1 MSKHLVAAALAAVLV
16 GGMSMGALAADHQ
29 VQMLNKGPD
38 GQMMAFDP
46 AFLQVAPGDTVTFV
60 PTDKGHSSDSIDG
73 MIPDGATPWQ
83 GKISQGITVTLTVP
97 GVYGYKCLPHF
108 GLGMVG
114 LIEVGTNP
122 SNLEAAKAVKLPP
135 LAEKRMQAL
144 FAQVK

>member
-1 MSKHLVAAALAAVLV
+1 MSKHLAAAALAALLV
-16 GGMSMGALAADHQ
+16 GGMSMAALAADHQ
-29 VQMLNKGPD
+29 VQMLNKGSD
-38 GQMMAFDP
+38 GQMMQFEP

-114 LIEVGTNP
+114 LIEVGTSP

-135 LAEKRMQAL
+135 LAEKRMQTL
-144 FAQVK
+144 FAEVK

>member
-1 MSKHLVAAALAAVLV
+1 MSKHLVAAALATLLV

-29 VQMLNKGPD
+29 VKMLNKGPN
-38 GQMMAFDP
+38 GQIMQFDP

-60 PTDKGHSSDSIDG
+60 PVDKGHSSDSIDG
-73 MIPDGATPWQ
+73 LIPDGATPWQ
-83 GKISQGITVTLTVP
+83 GQISQGITVKLTVP

-122 SNLEAAKAVKLPP
+122 SNLAAAKAVTLPP
-135 LAEKRMQAL
+135 MAEKRMQEL

>member
-1 MSKHLVAAALAAVLV
+1 MSKHLAAAALAALLV
-16 GGMSMGALAADHQ
+16 GGMSMAALAADHQ
-29 VQMLNKGPD
+29 VQMLNKGSD
-38 GQMMAFDP
+38 GQMMQFEP

-73 MIPDGATPWQ
+73 MIPDRATPWQ

-114 LIEVGTNP
+114 LIEVGTSP
-122 SNLEAAKAVKLPP
+122 SNLEAAKAVALPP

-144 FAQVK
+144 FAEVK

>member
-1 MSKHLVAAALAAVLV
+1 
-16 GGMSMGALAADHQ
+16 
-29 VQMLNKGPD
+29 MLNKGSD
-38 GQMMAFDP
+38 GQMMQFEP

-114 LIEVGTNP
+114 LIEVGTSP
-122 SNLEAAKAVKLPP
+122 SNLEAAKAVALPP

-144 FAQVK
+144 FAEVK